1 MNLIGVA
8 IELRGVTKLRLSCL
22 LFLAALLATSPVR
35 AETDDWQE
43 SARTALHLLDY
54 IGADY
59 PEFVQAGVVL
69 DEAEYQEQL
78 EFAAQVT
85 TLLPGLPERPERAR
99 LIGDAG
105 ALLQL
110 IQARGPEAGVAAA
123 TASLRWDLI
132 GAYSLV
138 VTPRHVPD
146 LTHGKT
152 LYAESC
158 AGCHGAAGRGDGPA
172 AAGLSPAPTDF
183 TDATRNAQRSA
194 YGLYNTI
201 TLGVGGT
208 GMTGYAELS
217 DDDRWAMAYYVASLG
232 FTPEALARGA
242 EEWKSGRHAGI
253 LDDPANVATLS
264 SDEVASRF
272 GTGAAQAQQWL
283 RAHPGALAATTGSPI
298 EFTIAKL
305 QESQRAQRSGD
316 LAGAKQLALTAYL
329 EGFELAEAS
338 LDAVDGKLRTQ
349 IEREMMV
356 YRTLL
361 VPGTSTEAV
370 ERQLD
375 TVTGLLQQAGERLE
389 KSRIGPGAAFTSS
402 LLILLREGLEAIL
415 VLAAIIAFLV
425 KSGRRDALPWVHV
438 GWVAALVAGAATWF
452 VATYVVAISGAS
464 REMTEAVSAL
474 GAAAVLVYVG
484 VWLHSNASGQAW
496 QSFVQARVGSALGRR
511 TLWALAA
518 VSFLAVYRELFEI
531 VLFYQALW
539 ARGGTASSAPL
550 LAGMGVAVLA
560 LALIGG
566 AIFRYG
572 LRLPISRFFTLTAI
586 ALAALAVIFVGQ
598 GVSAL
603 QEAGAVG
610 VHLVSFI
617 RLPALGIFPTA
628 QTLAAQLAVVL
639 LLLAGF
645 AWAGRAN
652 GAGATAAPELPK
664 P

>member
-1 MNLIGVA
+1 MM
-8 IELRGVTKLRLSCL
+8 KLRWPGL
-22 LFLAALLATSPVR
+22 LFSLLLAASPAW
-35 AETDDWQE
+35 AEDADWQE
-43 SARTALHLLDY
+43 TARTALHLLDY

-59 PEFVQAGVVL
+59 PEFVQDGAVL
-69 DEAEYQEQL
+69 DAAEYQEQL
-78 EFAAQVT
+78 EFAAQVLA
-85 TLLPGLPERPERAR
+85 LLPSLPERPQRPHMLA
-99 LIGDAG
+99 DAQ

-110 IQARGPEAGVAAA
+110 IEARGPAMEV
-123 TASLRWDLI
+123 TALTARLRWDLI

-146 LTHGKT
+146 LTRGKA

-158 AGCHGAAGRGDGPA
+158 AGCHGAAGRGDGPV

-183 TDATRNAQRSA
+183 TDATRNAQRST
-194 YGLYNTI
+194 YSLYNTI

-208 GMTGYAELS
+208 GMAGYAGLS
-217 DDDRWAMAYYVASLG
+217 DDDRWALAYHVASLG
-232 FTPEALARGA
+232 STPG
-242 EEWKSGRHAGI
+242 S
-253 LDDPANVATLS
+253 
-264 SDEVASRF
+264 
-272 GTGAAQAQQWL
+272 
-283 RAHPGALAATTGSPI
+283 LAATTGSPI

-305 QESQRAQRSGD
+305 RESQRAQRSGD
-316 LAGAKQLALTAYL
+316 PAGANQLALTAYL

-338 LDAVDGKLRTQ
+338 LDAVDGPLRTQ
-349 IEREMMV
+349 IEREMMA

-539 ARGGTASSAPL
+539 ARGGTASGAPL
-550 LAGMGVAVLA
+550 LAGMSVAVLA

-572 LRLPISRFFTLTAI
+572 LRLPIARFFTLTAI
-586 ALAALAVIFVGQ
+586 ALAVLAVIFVGQ
-598 GVSAL
+598 GVAAL

-610 VHLVSFI
+610 VQLVSFI

-628 QTLAAQLAVVL
+628 QTLAAQLAVSL

-645 AWAGRAN
+645 FWVGRN
-652 GAGATAAPELPK
+652 RPVSLRPTR
-664 P
+664 